1 MLFNT
6 LVDFY
11 KSIPWD
17 MAQIPNETVLHTRY
31 KGNNEDLWDFV
42 VASLEEENTVVMFAR
57 SPLPCPSEKFDEF
70 SIFMQKANFTMNL
83 GAWVMDRGDG
93 EVRFRVGFD
102 VGAYELTQLY
112 LRKLTIYTNMTM
124 ETYLPGIRALIKDG
138 KSAREA
144 YGIVFPGR

>member
-1 MLFNT
+1 MKTFGT
-6 LVDFY
+6 LWLQVWKRKHRGYVCTF
-11 KSIPWD
+11 
-17 MAQIPNETVLHTRY
+17 T
-31 KGNNEDLWDFV
+31 
-42 VASLEEENTVVMFAR
+42 
-57 SPLPCPSEKFDEF
+57 LPCPSEKFDEF